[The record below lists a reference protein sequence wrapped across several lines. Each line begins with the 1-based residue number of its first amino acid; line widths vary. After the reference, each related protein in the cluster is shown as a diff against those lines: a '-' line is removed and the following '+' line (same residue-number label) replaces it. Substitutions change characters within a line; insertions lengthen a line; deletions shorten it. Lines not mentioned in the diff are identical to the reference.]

1 MIFISVET
9 VVTVVVAEVG
19 DVITAVPDGPTNV
32 HAPVPTLG
40 TAAIVNV
47 LVLHKV

>member
-1 MIFISVET
+1 MSVGT

-19 DVITAVPDGPTNV
+19 DVITAVPNGPTNV
-32 HAPVPTLG
+32 HAPVPTVG

-47 LVLHKV
+47 AVLHCV